1 MRKLVFKDK
10 PTNRETASV
19 DRYLK
24 EIAKYKIL
32 SPDAETKYAKLSKT
46 GDQSARDMLINC
58 NLRFV
63 VSVAKQYENLGLSLL
78 ELINEG
84 NIGLV
89 KAVSKFDET
98 RGFKLIT
105 YAVWWIRREILLAI
119 NQQSEYKYFSLDKE
133 LHEGE
138 LTLLD
143 SLMSKDYYNL
153 QNDLKKASLK
163 QEIERSLKTIPPS
176 EAEIL
181 RLHFGLQPE
190 MTFGEMSEY
199 FEIPLEKVYEK
210 KNLALERLR
219 NSKNTKVLK
228 SYLT

>member
-24 EIAKYKIL
+24 EIAKYKLL
-32 SPDAETKYAKLSKT
+32 SPDEETKYAKLAKT

-153 QNDLKKASLK
+153 QND
-163 QEIERSLKTIPPS
+163 
-176 EAEIL
+176 
-181 RLHFGLQPE
+181 
-190 MTFGEMSEY
+190 
-199 FEIPLEKVYEK
+199 
-210 KNLALERLR
+210 
-219 NSKNTKVLK
+219 
-228 SYLT
+228 